1 MQGGRRLVAVAAF
14 LSHRV
19 AQGPA
24 APDDPDD
31 VQRHAERRRL
41 PYRPRDDAVGEAE
54 ARRIDR
60 HVYGDATTSTA
71 GCGACRRARARQRTA
86 LGVFLPPPLLTPG
99 VFEQVRD
106 VLMGAWDATFRAL
119 ARLIVDAWAG
129 LVGTGGAAAGLGGAK
144 VAALV
149 AAATVAV
156 TMQSGLLLGDED
168 TPLK

>member
-1 MQGGRRLVAVAAF
+1 
-14 LSHRV
+14 
-19 AQGPA
+19 
-24 APDDPDD
+24 
-31 VQRHAERRRL
+31 
-41 PYRPRDDAVGEAE
+41 
-54 ARRIDR
+54 
-60 HVYGDATTSTA
+60 
-71 GCGACRRARARQRTA
+71 
-86 LGVFLPPPLLTPG
+86 
-99 VFEQVRD
+99 
-106 VLMGAWDATFRAL
+106 MGAWDATFRAL